1 MKTSILN
8 QKGVSL
14 EMVALILRLVSLIPW
29 PGRRQ
34 AMGDVTMTILD
45 GKSRVAEEV
54 FGWSRSSVSV
64 GMNEFRSGIVCVNDL
79 SSRHKPKSE
88 EKYPGLLDEIR
99 QLLEPKSQAEPRLR
113 TTLLYTNMTAQ
124 SVYDALVANGWSK
137 ESLPTVRTISNI
149 LNRNG
154 YRLRTVAKT
163 KVEKKRKKP
172 TSSLPTS
179 GT

>member
-8 QKGVSL
+8 QKGVST
-14 EMVALILRLVSLIPW
+14 EMVALISRLVSLIPW
-29 PGRRQ
+29 PDRRQ

-79 SSRHKPKSE
+79 SSRHKPKTE
-88 EKYPGLLDEIR
+88 EKHSGLLDEIR
-99 QLLEPKSQAEPRLR
+99 QLLEPNSQAEPRLR

-149 LNRNG
+149 LNRNE

-163 KVEKKRKKP
+163 KVEKKQKKP